1 MRLSELLREVEYDGS
16 YKQDVDIDLVTDDS
30 RLVRPGALFVCV
42 QHRSFDGHSAA
53 KSALMSGAAA
63 VVTQERLGLETELN
77 VSNSRAAYASLC
89 AALYGHPERRL
100 KMIGVTGTNGKTTV
114 STLIRNIFEQAG
126 IKTLLVGTVCNRIGD
141 EELPSG
147 LTTPKPPELYSLLA
161 RASEEGCA
169 ACVTEASSQALAQGR
184 LDGIEFDAA
193 VFTNLTRDH
202 LDYHGTFE
210 NYLSSKKKLFEHAA
224 TSVVNLDD
232 PRSQDILNSA
242 AGRRVTFSTVL
253 DCADYTAKN
262 ISLRGSSVSF
272 ELVSRGQIFHI
283 EFASPGLFSVSNAAA
298 AAVCALTQGIEPE
311 TVSKALAASK
321 SVEGRLERVECG
333 AAFSII
339 IDYAHTP
346 DGLEQILRAMRPA
359 CRGRLIVVFGCG
371 GDRDKTKRPLMGAAA
386 CRFADIVVVTSDNP
400 RSEEPVKIIDDILK
414 GADRRHCR
422 LFVEPDR
429 RAAIALA
436 LGEARAGDTVILAGK
451 GHEKYQLV
459 GGKKLPFDEREIVR
473 DLFGL
478 SHDTGRKKQ

>member
-210 NYLSSKKKLFEHAA
+210 NYLSSKK
-224 TSVVNLDD
+224 
-232 PRSQDILNSA
+232 
-242 AGRRVTFSTVL
+242 
-253 DCADYTAKN
+253 
-262 ISLRGSSVSF
+262 
-272 ELVSRGQIFHI
+272 
-283 EFASPGLFSVSNAAA
+283 
-298 AAVCALTQGIEPE
+298 
-311 TVSKALAASK
+311 
-321 SVEGRLERVECG
+321 
-333 AAFSII
+333 
-339 IDYAHTP
+339 
-346 DGLEQILRAMRPA
+346 
-359 CRGRLIVVFGCG
+359 
-371 GDRDKTKRPLMGAAA
+371 
-386 CRFADIVVVTSDNP
+386 
-400 RSEEPVKIIDDILK
+400 
-414 GADRRHCR
+414 
-422 LFVEPDR
+422 
-429 RAAIALA
+429 
-436 LGEARAGDTVILAGK
+436 
-451 GHEKYQLV
+451 
-459 GGKKLPFDEREIVR
+459 
-473 DLFGL
+473 
-478 SHDTGRKKQ
+478 